1 MQHFIGASISISV
14 TAEGSVPRRLHGQ
27 WLIAAFRASLNR
39 YHIAWS
45 AWCSASRTALFH
57 SASAEP
63 ANVRCQH
70 QRGERDRRNRN
81 AAPIG

>member
-1 MQHFIGASISISV
+1 MQHLIGASISISV

-45 AWCSASRTALFH
+45 APRCPLSKTALFY

-63 ANVRCQH
+63 ANVRCHH
-70 QRGERDRRNRN
+70 QRG
-81 AAPIG
+81 

>member
-1 MQHFIGASISISV
+1 MQHLIGASISISV

-45 AWCSASRTALFH
+45 APVPAL
-57 SASAEP
+57 EDG
-63 ANVRCQH
+63 VVL
-70 QRGERDRRNRN
+70 QRVGRAGQRPLSTPTRRARSTEQKR
-81 AAPIG
+81 APIG